1 MYEAFFELREKP
13 FSLLPDPGFLYL
25 SQKHQEALTL
35 LEYGLLNQAGFIIL
49 TGEIGSGKTTL
60 MRYLLDRLDP
70 DVTIGLISHTHQS
83 LGDLMDWICQ
93 AFDIQAAT
101 NTKRD
106 LHQAFVDFLI
116 KQYAAGKRVLL
127 IVDEAQNLGLDKLE
141 ELRLLSNINADKDLV
156 LQLMLLGQPQLRDL
170 LQRAELEQFVQRVAA
185 SYHLGPLDASE
196 TEHYIYHRI
205 LIAGGRYKI
214 FDREACH
221 AIHHYSKGVPRL
233 INLLCDTALVYAYGA
248 SEKTVSAKA
257 VDELIDVHTP
267 HLLIPIERDTQG
279 RQVQRERL
287 ASEAVTTDDG
297 LTPFDTFENTKQ
309 LGPEIGDLLAP
320 SASVISSIRVRDQH
334 RDHDDVVPSVARA
347 LHAEDASSPAV
358 APADPARP
366 LAYSAANPGAV
377 TASDLQIAES
387 TPTRATEKLIV
398 KEASSDVPEK
408 RTPFRPGGLLIALL
422 ILVAFGAAMVWLG
435 TSSISERFRSPLLD
449 QVDRQVPPATAPATT
464 IPSEDLST
472 TSPTNEPDSES
483 SASSAAPPDQQ
494 RSVPPESSVSAPS
507 GERDTLT
514 PATPAAAAA
523 AAPAP
528 APLSQDPSSEADEG
542 SIDVSDQTQ
551 LDQDPASITAEMDS
565 ASPPDTRTES
575 TGTRDDSESEPRQ
588 SEAMADLERGF
599 RALPVEISTVEQD
612 VIKVDLGESVQFL
625 DGSTSLDARA
635 REVLTAIA
643 SVLEEAETPIIKV
656 IGHTDSSGTDSVN
669 RTLSAQRAAAV
680 ARFLVRRGIAADRVS
695 SEGRG
700 KSEPKVDPEQ
710 ELTLGPQVN
719 RRIEIEVREPSA
731 DVN

>member
-60 MRYLLDRLDP
+60 MRYLLDRLDS

-101 NTKRD
+101 NAKRD

-257 VDELIDVHTP
+257 VDELIDVHAP

-279 RQVQRERL
+279 RQIQRERL

-297 LTPFDTFENTKQ
+297 LTPFDTLESAKP
-309 LGPEIGDLLAP
+309 LAPEIGDLLAP
-320 SASVISSIRVRDQH
+320 SASVISSSQVRDQD
-334 RDHDDVVPSVARA
+334 REHDDVFPSVARA

-358 APADPARP
+358 EPTDPARP
-366 LAYSAANPGAV
+366 FAHSEVHPNAV
-377 TASDLQIAES
+377 TVSALRIAES
-387 TPTRATEKLIV
+387 MPIRATEKVIV
-398 KEASSDVPEK
+398 KEASSAVPEK
-408 RTPFRPGGLLIALL
+408 RTPFRPGGLLMALL
-422 ILVAFGAAMVWLG
+422 ILAAFGAAMVWLG
-435 TSSISERFRSPLLD
+435 TSSISERFRSVLRD
-449 QVDRQVPPATAPATT
+449 QVDRQMQPATAPAATP
-464 IPSEDLST
+464 PSDDLSNS
-472 TSPTNEPDSES
+472 SPTDEPNSES
-483 SASSAAPPDQQ
+483 SASSAAPPEQQ
-494 RSVPPESSVSAPS
+494 RSTPSEISVSTPS

-523 AAPAP
+523 DEPAP
-528 APLSQDPSSEADEG
+528 SLLSQDSSVQTDES
-542 SIDVSDQTQ
+542 SIDAPDRTQ
-551 LDQDPASITAEMDS
+551 LDPEPASIKVEMDS

-575 TGTRDDSESEPRQ
+575 AGARDDSESDPRQ
-588 SEAMADLERGF
+588 SEAIADLERRF

-612 VIKVDLGESVQFL
+612 VMKVDLGETVQFL
-625 DGSTSLDARA
+625 DGSASLDARA

-643 SVLEEAETPIIKV
+643 AVLEKVETPMIKV

-680 ARFLVRRGIAADRVS
+680 ARFLVRRGISADRVS

-710 ELTLGPQVN
+710 EQTFGPLVN
-719 RRIEIEVREPSA
+719 RRIEIELREASP
-731 DVN
+731 NMN